1 MLEKEESLKVTTSLD
16 KDSYGERYTEHV
28 LEIYKLYVEMADRI
42 SMRRQAANSF
52 FLTINSAIVA
62 LVGYVN
68 AIAMSEKSASYFYIL
83 VAVAGMLLSYLWYR
97 LVLSYKQLNSGKF
110 KVIHAIETKLPIRP
124 YDAEWDAL
132 GRGKDPSL
140 YKPFTHIEI
149 MVPWVFFFLHTIVF
163 LVSVCMAINSA

>member
-1 MLEKEESLKVTTSLD
+1 MSERKHLKLATNFD
-16 KDSYGERYTEHV
+16 KDSYGERYAEHV

-68 AIAMSEKSASYFYIL
+68 TIAKSDKSASLFYIL
-83 VAVAGMLLSYLWYR
+83 VAVAGMVLSYLWYR

-110 KVIHAIETKLPIRP
+110 KVIHKIEAMLPIRP
-124 YDAEWDAL
+124 YDTEWDAL
-132 GRGKDPSL
+132 GRGKDPNL

-149 MVPWVFFFLHTIVF
+149 MVPWVFFFLHAVVF
-163 LVSVCMAINSA
+163 LVSIYTIINPA